1 MKKLPKKN
9 IPGTELDVSVL
20 GLGTVKLGR
29 DKGVKYPESF
39 TIPNDEAA
47 LALLQQAWDLGINL
61 IDTAPAYG
69 NSEQRLGELL
79 PHMTGLSAPKPVN
92 NLMLILANHILIF
105 PVMRLSAALNKACNA
120 LIEK

>member
-1 MKKLPKKN
+1 MNKLPKKT
-9 IPGTELDVSVL
+9 IPGTDLDVSIL

-61 IDTAPAYG
+61 IDTAPATATVNNALASYYP
-69 NSEQRLGELL
+69 NYRT
-79 PHMTGLSAPKPVN
+79 TGLSALKPGNSLTPLLVS
-92 NLMLILANHILIF
+92 HILIF

-120 LIEK
+120 